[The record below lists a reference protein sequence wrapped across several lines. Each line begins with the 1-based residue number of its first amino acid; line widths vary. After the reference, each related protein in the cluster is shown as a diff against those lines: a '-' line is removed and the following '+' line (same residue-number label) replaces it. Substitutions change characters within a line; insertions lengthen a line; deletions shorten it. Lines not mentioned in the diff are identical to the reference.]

1 MAELDCAGVCVVRRL
16 LPLRRVREG
25 AAAATASERNLSIK
39 NAGTSPLPPGSIGR
53 VWLDGE
59 DGHTA

>member
-1 MAELDCAGVCVVRRL
+1 L
-16 LPLRRVREG
+16 LPLQRVREG